1 MEFTQH
7 YTLLRVENVPGTSER
22 KGRFSLQSELQNQR
36 NQVGKISE

>member
-36 NQVGKISE
+36 NQVGKVSE